1 MIRLSGKSESDEM
14 WDGAVGALY
23 TGIGLLFFAVVVGG
37 EWLFASCGFIII
49 LLSFSFFFEWYRL
62 STPARERKAI
72 LKNQKKENLEAKK
85 AQFSKWA
92 LEWYREEVPSR
103 AKIEDHLLYPLWK
116 EYLAEE
122 KRKLEEEKMAR
133 AREERERKWK
143 LQQEEAE
150 RRKRA
155 ERRARDAKE
164 NEEKLKKAIN
174 ALEQKEVHKMAEL
187 VSKYSKKS
195 LNNVTSGYRGIRKSG
210 TIDQIKKS
218 LIERVD
224 DWVNQI
230 MEIERLNA
238 SISRN
243 ATIEELVSIEEI
255 ILE

>member
-1 MIRLSGKSESDEM
+1 
-14 WDGAVGALY
+14 
-23 TGIGLLFFAVVVGG
+23 
-37 EWLFASCGFIII
+37 
-49 LLSFSFFFEWYRL
+49 
-62 STPARERKAI
+62 
-72 LKNQKKENLEAKK
+72 
-85 AQFSKWA
+85 
-92 LEWYREEVPSR
+92 
-103 AKIEDHLLYPLWK
+103 
-116 EYLAEE
+116 
-122 KRKLEEEKMAR
+122 MAR

-143 LQQEEAE
+143 LQQEEAKE
-150 RRKRA
+150 GQRG
-155 ERRARDAKE
+155 KE

-255 ILE
+255 IGNDGDNGSMEVDRGHPLIKRKARNLNKRVASRKEKLERGRKEGVFMREMLQTRDVPNATLNRRRRPGRQPLGGALDVGGSVPKWAFTGMSNPDSGV